1 MLHQPV
7 EIPYNLEPSELVPD
21 PATTRNDSWETEL
34 GWFTKYAEN
43 EEEVARMLRAAIVL
57 YEQHKRILPLGQC
70 LHTAI
75 IWERG

>member
-1 MLHQPV
+1 MRHRLI

-21 PATTRNDSWETEL
+21 PATSKNDDWRDEL
-34 GWFTKYAEN
+34 DWFAQYAQS
-43 EEEVARMLRAAIVL
+43 EEEVERILRAAVVL
-57 YEQHKRILPLGQC
+57 KAADNNLPVGQC